1 MLTPNTPNTFLN
13 RCIDKEKCTSLLTM
27 PEDNPGAE
35 LSPAEPWY
43 FNSAKQISIVG
54 ILGGEIDRT
63 KKELVGRV
71 LKQRKIYRNPLE
83 AAEVN
88 ALATK
93 IAIAF
98 VMKKEALVTT
108 NISADNIK
116 FLAASFSGKQGNCF
130 CQILNW
136 MLKNKVEVLVAME
149 YWMDEIIRN
158 YSLGGSCLMTR
169 YKLEYLGVVVW
180 TVENPFEKSL
190 NNSLD
195 EQHLFSAFSEQ
206 HQRLREVC

>member
-1 MLTPNTPNTFLN
+1 MLTPNTPNILLN

-27 PEDNPGAE
+27 PEDNTGAE

-43 FNSAKQISIVG
+43 FNSAKQVSIVG

-63 KKELVGRV
+63 KKELVGLV
-71 LKQRKIYRNPLE
+71 LQQRKTFRNPLE
-83 AAEVN
+83 AAEAN
-88 ALATK
+88 DLATK

-108 NISADNIK
+108 NISVGNTR
-116 FLAASFSGKQGNCF
+116 FLAASFSGNQGNYF
-130 CQILNW
+130 RQILTW

-149 YWMDEIIRN
+149 DWMDEIIRN

-169 YKLEYLGVVVW
+169 YTLEYLGVMVW
-180 TVENPFEKSL
+180 IVENPFEKSL

-195 EQHLFSAFSEQ
+195 EQHFFSAFSEQ